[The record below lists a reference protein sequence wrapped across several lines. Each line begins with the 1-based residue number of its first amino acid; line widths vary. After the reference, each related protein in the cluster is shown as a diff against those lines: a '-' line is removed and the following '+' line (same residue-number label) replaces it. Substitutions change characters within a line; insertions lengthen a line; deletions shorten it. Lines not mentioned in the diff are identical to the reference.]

1 MFSGSITAG
10 RGGGHRT
17 SSLPYQ
23 AARAHLG
30 AVRHPSTTPEYD
42 RVVARVRAH
51 LGDVGLHDAG
61 ATGRAMTLEQATGY
75 ALELDTTN

>member
-1 MFSGSITAG
+1 M
-10 RGGGHRT
+10 
-17 SSLPYQ
+17 
-23 AARAHLG
+23 G
-30 AVRHPSTTPEYD
+30 AFRHPSNAPEYD